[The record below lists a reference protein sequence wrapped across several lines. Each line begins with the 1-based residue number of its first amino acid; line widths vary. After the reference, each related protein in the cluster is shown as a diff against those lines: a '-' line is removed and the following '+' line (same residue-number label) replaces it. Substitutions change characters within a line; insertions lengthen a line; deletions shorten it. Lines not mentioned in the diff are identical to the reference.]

1 MAEIKRIAVFGPE
14 STGKTTL
21 AQRLAEHFG
30 EPWSQEYVREY
41 WDTHGGKIGPADL
54 DAIGRGQVAN
64 EEAAAAR
71 AKRVVFCDTDLL
83 TCVLWNDVLF
93 PGACPD
99 WVRREAEIRARRF
112 SLYLFCDTDVSFA
125 PDPQRCFPDEA
136 GRALGRKIWREALA
150 KRGRPCV
157 EIRGDGS
164 VREAAAI
171 AAAVACLDGRTP

>member
-1 MAEIKRIAVFGPE
+1 MAEVKRIAVFGPE

-21 AQRLAEHFG
+21 AQRLAEHFD

-41 WDTHGGKIGPADL
+41 WDTHGGRIAPADL

-71 AKRVVFCDTDLL
+71 AKRAVFCDTDLL

-99 WVRREAEIRARRF
+99 WVRREAEVRARQF
-112 SLYLFCDTDVSFA
+112 SLYLFCDTDVAFA

-136 GRALGRKIWREALA
+136 GRALARKIWREALTQ
-150 KRGRPCV
+150 RDLPCV
-157 EIRGDGS
+157 EICGDGS

-171 AAAVACLDGRTP
+171 AAAVACLDERTS